1 VSLRLQNFIASLV
14 ILGGTFLLFFGYGL
28 LLSLVIP

>member
-1 VSLRLQNFIASLV
+1 MSLRLQNFIASLI

-28 LLSLVIP
+28 LLGQVIP